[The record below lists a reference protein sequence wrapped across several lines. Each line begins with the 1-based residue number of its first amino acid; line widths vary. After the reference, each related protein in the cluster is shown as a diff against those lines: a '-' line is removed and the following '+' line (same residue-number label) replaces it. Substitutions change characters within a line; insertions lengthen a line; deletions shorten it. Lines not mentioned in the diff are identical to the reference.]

1 MACIEKKSSNGS
13 RTSILFLASALTP
26 FVPAGA
32 WAQGTAEAG
41 YPTRPLTFVVAQT
54 AGGLVDTFTRSM
66 ARHLSARLGRQIV
79 VENKPGASQAIGAE
93 AVAKAAPDGYTF
105 FVGAQSAMVLNV
117 VSKKSVPY
125 DPVADFS
132 PVGLLFRTP
141 FYLVVNNSVPAR
153 TVGELIALAKAKP
166 GKLTYASTGH
176 GSGHHFTAE
185 MFKVSTGT
193 NILHVPYKGSAPA
206 ITDLR
211 GGQVDMMF
219 EGGAS
224 ALPMAKAGNLRVL
237 GATSAKRTEAMPELP
252 TLNETIPGFGVSIWV
267 GLFAPAGTPRPIIDR
282 INLEVADFLRQPATH
297 EQGKAF
303 GIEITPSTPE
313 EVSAILKEELPAW
326 ARVVREAGIQ
336 QE

>member
-1 MACIEKKSSNGS
+1 MAHLVKKPSGGS
-13 RTSILFLASALTP
+13 RAAVLCLTSALIPLVST
-26 FVPAGA
+26 GA
-32 WAQGTAEAG
+32 WAQGKAASD
-41 YPTRPLTFVVAQT
+41 YPSRPITFVVPQT
-54 AGGLVDTFTRSM
+54 PGGLVDTFTRSM
-66 ARHLSARLGRQIV
+66 ARHLTTRLGKQVV
-79 VENKPGASQAIGAE
+79 VENKTGASQAIGAE

-125 DPVADFS
+125 DPIADFS
-132 PVGLLFRTP
+132 PVGFLFRTP
-141 FYLVVNNSVPAR
+141 FYLVVNNSVPAKS
-153 TVGELIALAKAKP
+153 VEELIALAKKNP

-211 GGQVDMMF
+211 GGQIDMMF

-224 ALPMAKAGNLRVL
+224 ALPMVKAGTLRAL
-237 GATSAKRTEAMPELP
+237 AATSTKPTEAMPELP
-252 TLNETIPGFGVSIWV
+252 TLNQTVPGFGVSIWV
-267 GLFAPAGTPRPIIDR
+267 GLFAPAGTPRPIIER

-313 EVSAILKEELPAW
+313 EVSATLKEELPTW
-326 ARVVREAGIQ
+326 AKVVREAGIP